1 MRRTRARVAGEPHR
15 AVARSPVG
23 VLLLALAMLTGCASA
38 ADLAPAASDEPRVA
52 GPSRGGFKEALA
64 ASARPSTIVQT
75 AASTIPSVAD
85 RAGLPPPASRAVT
98 ARERLPSEHSREFL
112 AWARRYDKLLEYC
125 PDGAVPCAESL
136 RREAVW
142 RINAR
147 HIEEHNRRSGASQPP
162 TRETPSRKSKTKTKT
177 TTKTKAKAEPHRPLP
192 AHERTG
198 SLMKKGLTRFADM
211 TSEEFTTNAATYS
224 TPLLSVSSKAELR
237 AELPVDVRRGERA
250 AASAK
255 ERYLASHAAD
265 GDGTSLSLKLATD
278 AAAAAGE
285 RLPSERGAHAEDDG
299 HVEDGIFG
307 SVFPALGSSRTTDA
321 TSKRGERSHERKVR
335 KTSRG
340 VDVATSARPRVGS
353 APSSGTSASEGAG
366 PLGTNLPTHFDW
378 SDVVDFGDVVH
389 QGKCAGCWA
398 YSTAAVIEAARLIDA
413 RATATRSGD
422 ADAASR
428 LTTERLS
435 PHALIDCDDLDRGCA
450 TGNMASAYSWIQ
462 TSAKGIPTMAAYP
475 RRGRDGVCDESALGA
490 IRDENVVRTEGY
502 CDLPS
507 LGDATEAQTLLA
519 LAQQPVAV
527 GVNVH
532 ALQFYESG
540 VVDVDDCP
548 PASDDP
554 LRAINH
560 AAVLTGWGKDEA
572 TGKWYWILRNTYGE
586 HWGEGGYARLAFGK
600 LPGTNFGTCALYT
613 EGNYPVLGDLQ
624 CTEGAVRKEAVKHG
638 KHVWLYPG
646 GYNMGPRDA
655 EWRWPSWEEMR
666 MMLASGGWPAG
677 SEDGV
682 AAVAVLGVVCA
693 VIVAALVAAR
703 YGRRGARVGG
713 GGGGGEGGEEV
724 EGLLSAAGGGAAYG
738 AAASP

>member
-1 MRRTRARVAGEPHR
+1 
-15 AVARSPVG
+15 
-23 VLLLALAMLTGCASA
+23 
-38 ADLAPAASDEPRVA
+38 
-52 GPSRGGFKEALA
+52 
-64 ASARPSTIVQT
+64 
-75 AASTIPSVAD
+75 
-85 RAGLPPPASRAVT
+85 
-98 ARERLPSEHSREFL
+98 
-112 AWARRYDKLLEYC
+112 
-125 PDGAVPCAESL
+125 
-136 RREAVW
+136 
-142 RINAR
+142 
-147 HIEEHNRRSGASQPP
+147 
-162 TRETPSRKSKTKTKT
+162 
-177 TTKTKAKAEPHRPLP
+177 
-192 AHERTG
+192 
-198 SLMKKGLTRFADM
+198 MKKGLTRFADM
-211 TSEEFTTNAATYS
+211 TSEEFTTNAATYK
-224 TPLLSVSSKAELR
+224 TPLLSVRSKAATR
-237 AELPVDVRRGERA
+237 AELPVDVRRGERP

-255 ERYLASHAAD
+255 ERYLASHV
-265 GDGTSLSLKLATD
+265 GDDAMSLKLATD

-285 RLPSERGAHAEDDG
+285 RLPSERDDAEDDG

-307 SVFPALGSSRTTDA
+307 NVFPALGSSRTTSA
-321 TSKRGERSHERKVR
+321 TRRGERSERTR

-340 VDVATSARPRVGS
+340 VDAAASARIRVGS
-353 APSSGTSASEGAG
+353 APSSGTSGEGAG

-378 SDVVDFGDVVH
+378 SDVVDFGEVVH

-413 RATATRSGD
+413 RATAARSGD

-475 RRGRDGVCDESALGA
+475 RRGRDGACDESALGA
-490 IRDENVVRTEGY
+490 IRDEDVVRTEGY

-507 LGDATEAQTLLA
+507 LGDSTEAQTLAA

-540 VVDVDDCP
+540 VVDIRDCP

-572 TGKWYWILRNTYGE
+572 TGTWYWILRNTYGE
-586 HWGEGGYARLAFGK
+586 HWGEAGYARLAFGK
-600 LPGTNFGTCALYT
+600 QPGTNFGTCALYT
-613 EGNYPVLGDLQ
+613 EGNYPVLGNLQ
-624 CTEGAVRKEAVKHG
+624 CTDGAVRKEAVKHG

-655 EWRWPSWEEMR
+655 KWSPPSWEEMR

-677 SEDGV
+677 SENGV

-703 YGRRGARVGG
+703 HGRRGAGAGG
-713 GGGGGEGGEEV
+713 GAGGEGGKEA
-724 EGLLSAAGGGAAYG
+724 EGLLSADDGGGAYG

>member
-1 MRRTRARVAGEPHR
+1 
-15 AVARSPVG
+15 
-23 VLLLALAMLTGCASA
+23 
-38 ADLAPAASDEPRVA
+38 
-52 GPSRGGFKEALA
+52 
-64 ASARPSTIVQT
+64 
-75 AASTIPSVAD
+75 
-85 RAGLPPPASRAVT
+85 
-98 ARERLPSEHSREFL
+98 
-112 AWARRYDKLLEYC
+112 
-125 PDGAVPCAESL
+125 
-136 RREAVW
+136 
-142 RINAR
+142 
-147 HIEEHNRRSGASQPP
+147 
-162 TRETPSRKSKTKTKT
+162 
-177 TTKTKAKAEPHRPLP
+177 
-192 AHERTG
+192 
-198 SLMKKGLTRFADM
+198 MKKGLTRFADM
-211 TSEEFTTNAATYS
+211 TSEEFTTNAATYK
-224 TPLLSVSSKAELR
+224 TPLLSTVSSKAATR
-237 AELPVDVRRGERA
+237 AELPLDVRRGERA
-250 AASAK
+250 ASSAK

-265 GDGTSLSLKLATD
+265 GNALSLKLATD

-285 RLPSERGAHAEDDG
+285 RLPSERNTNTEDDG
-299 HVEDGIFG
+299 EVAEGGIFG
-307 SVFPALGSSRTTDA
+307 NVFPALGSSRTTTDQ
-321 TSKRGERSHERKVR
+321 SRRGKRSERTR
-335 KTSRG
+335 KTSRLHL
-340 VDVATSARPRVGS
+340 DDAASSARSRVGT
-353 APSSGTSASEGAG
+353 ASSGTSGEGAG

-378 SDVVDFGDVVH
+378 SDVVDFGEIVH

-462 TSAKGIPTMAAYP
+462 TSAVGIPTMAAYP

-490 IRDENVVRTEGY
+490 IRDEDVVRTEGY

-507 LGDATEAQTLLA
+507 LGDSTEAQTLLA

-540 VVDVDDCP
+540 VVDVHDCP

-586 HWGEGGYARLAFGK
+586 HWGEGGYARLAFGV

-613 EGNYPVLGDLQ
+613 EGNYPVLGNLQ
-624 CTEGAVRKEAVKHG
+624 CTDGAVRKEAVKHG

-655 EWRWPSWEEMR
+655 KWSPPSWEEMR
-666 MMLASGGWPAG
+666 TMLASGGWPAG

-682 AAVAVLGVVCA
+682 AAVAVLGVACV

-703 YGRRGARVGG
+703 HGHRGARAGDGRAGG
-713 GGGGGEGGEEV
+713 GGGKEV
-724 EGLLSAAGGGAAYG
+724 EGLLSAADGGGAYG